1 MSGLQTIPH
10 LITLF
15 RLLCAPAIAWLL
27 FESRFQAALALV
39 LLAGVSDWFDGYAA
53 RRLKSA
59 GHAGVVFDPLADKV
73 LMVIVF
79 VTLGILRLI
88 PGWMFWLVVG
98 RDLVIVFG
106 AMLVRKFRGIRTFAP
121 TTLGKV
127 STFFQIVLVFLTLW
141 YAAFPYWL
149 LLWLKYTA
157 LVLCAFFTAAS
168 GLDYVRI
175 GVQMARRKIKAAG

>member
-1 MSGLQTIPH
+1 LQAIPH

-15 RLLCAPAIAWLL
+15 RLLCAPVIAWLL
-27 FESRFQAALALV
+27 FQSRFQAALGLV

-59 GHAGVVFDPLADKV
+59 GHVGVVFDPLADKA
-73 LMVIVF
+73 LIVTLF

-88 PGWMFWLVVG
+88 PGWMFWLVIG

-106 AMLVRKFRGIRTFAP
+106 AILVRKFRGIRKFPP
-121 TTLGKV
+121 TMLGKV
-127 STFFQIVLVFLTLW
+127 STFSQIVLVFLALW

-149 LLWLKYTA
+149 LLWLKVTA
-157 LVLCAFFTAAS
+157 LVLSAFFTAAS

-175 GVQMARRKIKAAG
+175 GIQMARRKIRARG